1 MSHSYEDIVVRSDD
15 AIETLLEKAGPRPTP
30 PGNDEKIVRDA
41 VHAEWQTVTRRIRTR
56 RHMTRFAIAAS
67 LVLGIVVTFNALQV
81 TDMAAVQ
88 VATISK
94 SHGSIQLLVEQNE
107 LREIT
112 DLSSVYAGQV
122 IHTGNDAGIGMQ
134 WGGGGSLRVDK
145 NTKIE
150 FTSNDSVYLKSG
162 RIYFDSQSETVAA
175 VTGAGSGFTIETDQG
190 SVEHLGTQYMT
201 AVSTKG
207 LTVSVR
213 EGEVE
218 VDSTYIEKAVASA
231 GQQMTVSGGAR
242 PTVVDFKVYGDSW
255 NWIEATAP
263 VVDADGRSVDEFLE
277 KIARETGLQVSYESP
292 AAKQLAISGVLKG
305 SVDMAPR
312 AELAFR
318 MSGEDLVYR
327 IDEGTIYVS
336 SIDSASRP

>member
-1 MSHSYEDIVVRSDD
+1 MSHSYEDIVARSDD
-15 AIETLLEKAGPRPTP
+15 AIEELLEKAGPRPTP

-41 VHAEWQTVTRRIRTR
+41 VHAEWQAVTRRIRTR
-56 RHMTRFAIAAS
+56 RRMTHFAIAAS
-67 LVLGIVVTFNALQV
+67 LVLGIVVTFNALQL

-112 DLSSVYAGQV
+112 DLSSVYAGQ
-122 IHTGNDAGIGMQ
+122 IIDTGDDAGIGLE

-145 NTKIE
+145 NTRIE
-150 FTSNDSVYLKSG
+150 FTSAESVYLKSG

-175 VTGAGSGFTIETDQG
+175 ITGPGSGFTIETDQG

-201 AVSTKG
+201 AVGKNG

-213 EGEVE
+213 EGRVE
-218 VDSTYIEKAVASA
+218 VDGTYVDKELASA
-231 GQQMTVSGGAR
+231 GQQITVSGGAR
-242 PTVVDFKVYGDSW
+242 PTVVDFNVYGDAWS
-255 NWIEATAP
+255 WIEATAP
-263 VVDADGRSVDEFLE
+263 VVDIDGRSVDEFL
-277 KIARETGLQVSYESP
+277 KMIAREIGLQVSYESP
-292 AAKQLAISGVLKG
+292 AAQHLAISGVLKG

-327 IDEGTIYVS
+327 IDGGTIYVS
-336 SIDSASRP
+336 SIDPGSRP